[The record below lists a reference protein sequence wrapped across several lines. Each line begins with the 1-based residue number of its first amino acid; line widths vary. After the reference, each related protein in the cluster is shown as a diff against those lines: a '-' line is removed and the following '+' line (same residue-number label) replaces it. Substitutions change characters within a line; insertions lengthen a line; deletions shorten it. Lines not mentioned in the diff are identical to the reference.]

1 MLFWNVYIKKGVFLM
16 RKNQQSGS
24 TMVEMLGVLGII
36 AMVTVSLFGII
47 GKVFDRYKQAEIVDE
62 IRTLQKNIKNRFS
75 ADADFSKL
83 SQTGIEQKLIKERVI
98 PPYMVVN
105 NDIVHAYGAK
115 VSISGNK
122 NSYSIKFLKLTKQ
135 GCVEL
140 LMQNWAVSDMSDLI
154 QIKVGGKTYTWN
166 GATKLPVKIHDA
178 MDLCKDETSENNIE
192 WTFQ

>member
-1 MLFWNVYIKKGVFLM
+1 M
-16 RKNQQSGS
+16 RKSQQSGGS
-24 TMVEMLGVLGII
+24 MVEMLGVLGII

-62 IRTLQKNIKNRFS
+62 IRTLQKNIKSRFS

-83 SQTGIEQKLIKERVI
+83 SQAGIERELIKERVI
-98 PPYMVVN
+98 PPYMVIN
-105 NDIVHAYGAK
+105 NEIVHAYGAK
-115 VSISGNK
+115 VSISGTQN
-122 NSYSIKFLKLTKQ
+122 NYSIKFTKLTKQ
-135 GCVEL
+135 GCIEL

-166 GATKLPVKIHDA
+166 GATKLPVKINDA
-178 MDLCKDETSENNIE
+178 MTLCKEKSSDNNIE